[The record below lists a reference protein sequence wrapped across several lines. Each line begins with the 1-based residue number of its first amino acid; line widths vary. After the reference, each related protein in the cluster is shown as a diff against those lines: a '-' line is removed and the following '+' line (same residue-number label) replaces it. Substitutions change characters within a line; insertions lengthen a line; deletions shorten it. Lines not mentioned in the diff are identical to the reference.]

1 MDRKEWEEST
11 GNLQR
16 HVKQCEP
23 MEDPEVQLIE
33 QYASGATYSYPRLR
47 FLLAMWSARRHR
59 PFAIVEDPEFHAIV
73 KMLYPRVELPS
84 RVTVSRDVSDIFK
97 ESKKRVIAMLKVFYL
112 LHETAKY

>member
-23 MEDPEVQLIE
+23 TDDPEVQLIE
-33 QYASGATYSYPRLR
+33 QYASGATYSYHRLR

-59 PFAIVEDPEFHAIV
+59 PFSVVEDPEFCVIV
-73 KMLYPRVELPS
+73 KMLYSRAEIPS
-84 RVTVSRDVSDIFK
+84 RVTVSRDVSDIFN
-97 ESKKRVIAMLKVFYL
+97 ESKKRVIAMLKVLHL
-112 LHETAKY
+112 LFHSTGH